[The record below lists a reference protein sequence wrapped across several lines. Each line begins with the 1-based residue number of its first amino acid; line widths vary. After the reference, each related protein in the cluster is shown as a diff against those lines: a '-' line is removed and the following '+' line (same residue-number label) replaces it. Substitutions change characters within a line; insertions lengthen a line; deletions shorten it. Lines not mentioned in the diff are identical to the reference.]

1 MLVYWQILY
10 VLSTPGLVTRIRE
23 EIDPYITVL
32 KPLSIG
38 TFSEAPKMTIAHEG
52 LSTKCPLFKSSYLEA
67 LRLSDQPW
75 SVRKAAS
82 DTTISGDKNDPN
94 FVSFSIRKGEYVTVP
109 HELHMLDPRYFKD
122 PRKFI
127 PERFIVRN
135 ADGTET
141 VDAGT
146 IRPYGGGPS
155 ICKGRV
161 FAERE
166 CLSLVAGILA
176 YWEIEPADKKVG
188 WVVPKMHKTAGICRP
203 IGDTRVRIKRRKF
216 EWEE

>member
-1 MLVYWQILY
+1 MLVYWNILY
-10 VLSTPGLVTRIRE
+10 ILSTPGLVARIRE

-38 TFSEAPKMTIAHEG
+38 AFSEAPKMTIVHEG
-52 LSTKCPLFKSSYLEA
+52 LSSKCPVLKSSYLEA

-75 SVRKAAS
+75 SVGKVAS
-82 DTTISGDKNDPN
+82 DVSISGDKNDPN
-94 FVSFSIRKGEYVTVP
+94 SVSFSIKKGEYVTVP
-109 HELHMLDPRYFKD
+109 HELHMRDPRYFKD
-122 PRKFI
+122 PDKFI
-127 PERFIVRN
+127 PDRFIVRS
-135 ADGTET
+135 ADGMET

-146 IRPYGGGPS
+146 IRPYGAGPG

-188 WVVPKMHKTAGICRP
+188 FVVPKMQKTAGVSKP
-203 IGDTRVRIKRRKF
+203 IGDTRIRIKRRKF